1 MDKDYYHILGVTRNS
16 SDQEIKKSYR
26 NLAMQYHPD
35 RNPRNEQWA
44 HHKFKEINEA
54 YGVLRDGQKRTQY
67 DQFGV
72 TGNIGDIFGSASTR
86 MTFEDLMREFN
97 GAGLGFGFLDEVF
110 GDLIRGK
117 GGAFSF
123 RTSTGPGG
131 SIRFET
137 WPSDRAYRTQER
149 PRQAQ
154 RARKQDVHYELRIS
168 RDEASMGTQKLLKRK
183 TKSLEVRIPPGVKTG
198 SILKLRNACEATDGH
213 PGDILVRVRV
223 K

>member
-1 MDKDYYHILGVTRNS
+1 MAKDYYQTLGLPRDS
-16 SDQEIKKSYR
+16 SDQEIKKAYR

-35 RNPRNEQWA
+35 RNPGNEKWA
-44 HHKFKEINEA
+44 HDKFKEINEA
-54 YGVLRDGQKRTQY
+54 YGVLGTREKRRQY

-86 MTFEDLMREFN
+86 TTFEDLMREFN

-123 RTSTGPGG
+123 RTSSGPG

-149 PRQAQ
+149 PRQAR
-154 RARKQDVHYELRIS
+154 RARKQDVNYELIIS
-168 RDEASMGTQKLLKRK
+168 RDEASMGTQKLLTRKSKR
-183 TKSLEVRIPPGVKTG
+183 LEVQIPPGVKTG
-198 SILKLRNACEATDGH
+198 NILKLRNACQVTDGH
-213 PGDILVRVRV
+213 PGDILVQV
-223 K
+223 KVK

>member
-1 MDKDYYHILGVTRNS
+1 MAEDYYKILGVTRDS

-35 RNPRNEQWA
+35 RNPGNEQWA

-54 YGVLRDGQKRTQY
+54 YGVLGDREKRRQY

-137 WPSDRAYRTQER
+137 WPSDRACRTRER
-149 PRQAQ
+149 PHQAQ
-154 RARKQDVHYELRIS
+154 RARKQDVHYELMIS
-168 RDEASMGTQKLLKRK
+168 KDEASMGTQKLLKRN
-183 TKSLEVRIPPGVKTG
+183 TRSLEVRIPSGVKTG
-198 SILKLRNACEATDGH
+198 NILRLRNACRVTDGH